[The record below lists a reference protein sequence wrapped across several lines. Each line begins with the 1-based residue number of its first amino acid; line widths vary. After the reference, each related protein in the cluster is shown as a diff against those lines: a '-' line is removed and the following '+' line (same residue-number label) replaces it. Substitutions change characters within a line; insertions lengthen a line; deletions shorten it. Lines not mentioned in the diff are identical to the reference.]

1 MEERASFARVKS
13 HSTTAVGTFEGAF
26 PDPWIPITPED
37 SDKDPHLDKRWE
49 DDDDDE
55 FTLVTSFGAVIR

>member
-13 HSTTAVGTFEGAF
+13 HSTAVGTFEGAF
-26 PDPWIPITPED
+26 PDPWIPIIPD

-49 DDDDDE
+49 DDDDE
-55 FTLVTSFGAVIR
+55 FTLATSFGAEI

>member
-13 HSTTAVGTFEGAF
+13 HSTAVGTFEGAF

-49 DDDDDE
+49 DDDDE